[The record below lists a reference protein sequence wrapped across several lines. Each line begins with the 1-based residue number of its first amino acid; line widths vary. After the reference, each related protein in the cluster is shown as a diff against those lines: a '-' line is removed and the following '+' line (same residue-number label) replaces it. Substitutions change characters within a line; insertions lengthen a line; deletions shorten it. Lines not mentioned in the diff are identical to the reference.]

1 MKEEELIKNL
11 EKELFDRD
19 TLKSNGISE
28 KDIKILLDIEKM
40 IKVNH
45 KYLYLFMEMF
55 SNKISNNQIK
65 KVLLNSNDIESKLE
79 HVKILVNTTYNLLS
93 I

>member
-1 MKEEELIKNL
+1 MKQQELIKKL
-11 EKELFDRD
+11 EEVLFNRD
-19 TLKSNGISE
+19 ILKSNGISE

-45 KYLYLFMEMF
+45 KYLYLFIAMF

-79 HVKILVNTTYNLLS
+79 HIKILVNTTYNLLS

>member
-19 TLKSNGISE
+19 TLKLNGISE

-45 KYLYLFMEMF
+45 KYLYLFIALF
-55 SNKISNNQIK
+55 SNKITDNQIK
-65 KVLLNSNDIESKLE
+65 KVLLNRNDSEKKLKDVE
-79 HVKILVNTTYNLLS
+79 MLVNTTYEL
-93 I
+93 

>member
-1 MKEEELIKNL
+1 
-11 EKELFDRD
+11 
-19 TLKSNGISE
+19 
-28 KDIKILLDIEKM
+28 M

-45 KYLYLFMEMF
+45 KYLYLFIAMF
-55 SNKISNNQIK
+55 SDKISNNQIK